1 MGFQHTPEC
10 DYLTCAAF
18 RFKDYPIPISTSNHL
33 LLDLCNLKSSPQR
46 VECNFLSEDL
56 ELMRTAKETPPTAQ
70 MLAESLMSMK
80 STSKHEGESSPKV
93 NSDSESERVE
103 NRGVRLHPVFNNTAD
118 DWMYLDES
126 PSGGSSSSSASRPQ
140 PEIPLD
146 ETPPDVQVI
155 LKEPDDADIDP
166 INAQPHKV

>member
-18 RFKDYPIPISTSNHL
+18 NLKDYPIPISTSNHL

-46 VECNFLSEDL
+46 IECNFLSEDL

-70 MLAESLMSMK
+70 VLAESLMSMK
-80 STSKHEGESSPKV
+80 GTSNLEGETSPKAV
-93 NSDSESERVE
+93 FGFESEKVE
-103 NRGVRLHPVFNNTAD
+103 NLGARLHPVFNSTAD

-126 PSGGSSSSSASRPQ
+126 PGAGTSTSSSSPI
-140 PEIPLD
+140 PPDIPLD
-146 ETPPDVQVI
+146 
-155 LKEPDDADIDP
+155 
-166 INAQPHKV
+166 